1 MGFTYSA
8 AQLGTSY
15 LYQIRLEIGDTTESG
30 SLFDDAELEQFYSA
44 EGSSVLKASARA
56 LEAAAQ
62 TYSRKASFNADGL
75 SINWANTAQQ
85 AREQAKELRKRAA
98 GASKTIK
105 MIRQDGYS
113 STVAA
118 GS

>member
-8 AQLGTSY
+8 AQLSSTP

-30 SLFDDAELEQFYSA
+30 SQFDDAELTQFYSA

-56 LEAAAQ
+56 LEVLAQ

-75 SINWANTAQQ
+75 SITWTDAAKSARQQ
-85 AREQAKELRKRAA
+85 ALELRKRAA

-105 MIRQDGYS
+105 LIRHDGYS
-113 STVAA
+113 HTIAA